1 MNTSK
6 GVVRDESLAELDDAE
21 LIKELKSQGV
31 TSVKRFTGT
40 RNGQQVRLPTI
51 ILTFGLPKAPERIWA
66 GFYYVKV
73 STFIPLPLR
82 CFQCQRLDLTIHKK
96 NQTPDTIYLHGLQQ
110 ILADFPGFR
119 RIFTDGSKSEDG
131 RVGAAAV
138 MDGRVF
144 TRRLANDSLKV
155 LFRDVPPDS
164 IFSFLKEV
172 NLFYKL

>member
-1 MNTSK
+1 MFNMAIIQVNTK
-6 GVVRDESLAELDDAE
+6 
-21 LIKELKSQGV
+21 
-31 TSVKRFTGT
+31 
-40 RNGQQVRLPTI
+40 
-51 ILTFGLPKAPERIWA
+51 W
-66 GFYYVKV
+66 
-73 STFIPLPLR
+73 
-82 CFQCQRLDLTIHKK
+82 LDLTIHKK
-96 NQTPDTIYLHGLQQ
+96 DQTPDAIYLHGLQQ

-164 IFSFLKEV
+164 VFSFLKEV